1 MILVTGGGGQLSGE
15 ILKISKKSNLR
26 FIFKKKKGLDINNY
40 EEILNFILKKKIK
53 VLINTA
59 AVTNVDLCEI
69 NKNYCMRT
77 NYESVKNIVKICN
90 KLNILLVH
98 ISTDYVY
105 FGQTNKSYSEK
116 SKENPKNI
124 YGQSK
129 LKADN
134 YIKKYSKKFYILR
147 SGWIFSKNKNNFL
160 NFVDRLINQD
170 EKINLIINQF
180 GNPTSARSLAEII
193 ITIIEKYNKKELVK
207 FGVYNFCNYPKTTWY
222 KFGSFYIKK
231 ILKIKKIN
239 INRIHSS
246 KLNLKAKRP
255 INSSLDSSKI
265 LKVLKIKGYRWKKEL
280 KKIN

>member
-1 MILVTGGGGQLSGE
+1 M
-15 ILKISKKSNLR
+15 
-26 FIFKKKKGLDINNY
+26 
-40 EEILNFILKKKIK
+40 
-53 VLINTA
+53 
-59 AVTNVDLCEI
+59 
-69 NKNYCMRT
+69 
-77 NYESVKNIVKICN
+77 
-90 KLNILLVH
+90 
-98 ISTDYVY
+98 
-105 FGQTNKSYSEK
+105 
-116 SKENPKNI
+116 
-124 YGQSK
+124 
-129 LKADN
+129 
-134 YIKKYSKKFYILR
+134 
-147 SGWIFSKNKNNFL
+147 
-160 NFVDRLINQD
+160 
-170 EKINLIINQF
+170 
-180 GNPTSARSLAEII
+180 AEII